1 MGWFGGTL
9 WRGVRSV
16 VETETDSGATLVSEH
31 DADGGDG
38 YQVEAMVCSGT
49 NIAFQSLHNSS
60 SGTKWRCWLSL
71 VSQHLRG
78 VVRAGVDLLLK
89 IWTHALGLHC
99 DYRKWS
105 LGKSKSSDLNLDWH
119 HHCRNQS
126 NMQKTIRH
134 AHTLLS
140 ARPNHQQ
147 LAIQTSSLSNRPE
160 FTTRSGRPNEFQRF
174 TNAPKVPIAS
184 AARIALAIELRM
196 VRTGQVS
203 ATPIRE
209 FHSFSELL
217 LGNSFIQSAC
227 IDHPLS
233 FHHCKVVSSANFELN
248 GTKVYR
254 PATSVVPASNP
265 PRWRFQRGVEALV
278 HQVTSIADV
287 HIGIER
293 IGFGGFIYRLLRLL
307 SCRLCGWRGVVLS
320 ACR

>member
-1 MGWFGGTL
+1 MP
-9 WRGVRSV
+9 
-16 VETETDSGATLVSEH
+16 
-31 DADGGDG
+31 
-38 YQVEAMVCSGT
+38 
-49 NIAFQSLHNSS
+49 
-60 SGTKWRCWLSL
+60 
-71 VSQHLRG
+71 
-78 VVRAGVDLLLK
+78 
-89 IWTHALGLHC
+89 
-99 DYRKWS
+99 
-105 LGKSKSSDLNLDWH
+105 
-119 HHCRNQS
+119 
-126 NMQKTIRH
+126 KTIRH

-147 LAIQTSSLSNRPE
+147 LAIQTSSLSNRRVHNKVWQ
-160 FTTRSGRPNEFQRF
+160 TNEFQHF
-174 TNAPKVPIAS
+174 PNAPKVPIAS

-209 FHSFSELL
+209 FHSFSELP
-217 LGNSFIQSAC
+217 LGNSFIRSAC

-254 PATSVVPASNP
+254 PATSIVPASNP
-265 PRWRFQRGVEALV
+265 PRWRFQRGIEALV

-293 IGFGGFIYRLLRLL
+293 IGFGVFIYRLLRLF
-307 SCRLCGWRGVVLS
+307 SRRLCGWRGVVLA

>member
-126 NMQKTIRH
+126 NMQRQSVMPIPFCLPDPIINNLQFKLQAYQTGP
-134 AHTLLS
+134 S
-140 ARPNHQQ
+140 SQQ
-147 LAIQTSSLSNRPE
+147 GLADQMNFNVSQMR
-160 FTTRSGRPNEFQRF
+160 QRF
-174 TNAPKVPIAS
+174 P
-184 AARIALAIELRM
+184 
-196 VRTGQVS
+196 
-203 ATPIRE
+203 
-209 FHSFSELL
+209 
-217 LGNSFIQSAC
+217 
-227 IDHPLS
+227 
-233 FHHCKVVSSANFELN
+233 
-248 GTKVYR
+248 
-254 PATSVVPASNP
+254 
-265 PRWRFQRGVEALV
+265 
-278 HQVTSIADV
+278 
-287 HIGIER
+287 
-293 IGFGGFIYRLLRLL
+293 
-307 SCRLCGWRGVVLS
+307 
-320 ACR
+320 